1 MFWYSTLDPRLNPTP
16 SGRKYQKELS
26 GYDDEDLEDG
36 FSESDYEVDE
46 VFESLIED
54 LTDEQLEELNRR
66 LTDHISR

>member
-1 MFWYSTLDPRLNPTP
+1 MAQYNDDDDDFADNDENYED
-16 SGRKYQKELS
+16 

-54 LTDEQLEELNRR
+54 LTDDQLEELSRR
-66 LTDHISR
+66 LVDHTSR

>member
-1 MFWYSTLDPRLNPTP
+1 MPQYDNDDNDFFSDDEESYDD
-16 SGRKYQKELS
+16 

>member
-1 MFWYSTLDPRLNPTP
+1 MAQYDDDDDLTDNDESYED
-16 SGRKYQKELS
+16 

-54 LTDEQLEELNRR
+54 FTDEQLEELSRR
-66 LTDHISR
+66 LSDHISR

>member
-1 MFWYSTLDPRLNPTP
+1 MAQYDDDDDFFSDDEESYNDDS
-16 SGRKYQKELS
+16 
-26 GYDDEDLEDG
+26 YDDEDLEDG

-66 LTDHISR
+66 LIDHLSR